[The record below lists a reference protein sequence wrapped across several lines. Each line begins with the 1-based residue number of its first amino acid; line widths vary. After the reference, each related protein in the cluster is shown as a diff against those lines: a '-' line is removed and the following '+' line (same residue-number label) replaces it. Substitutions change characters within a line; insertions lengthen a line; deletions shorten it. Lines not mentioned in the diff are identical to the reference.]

1 MNYLLIFTN
10 NTLSNNVYVYQSRKK
25 IVTMDDSSRTVVISL
40 IYQKVDEEDIAN
52 YRLISCLNLDN
63 KI

>member
-10 NTLSNNVYVYQSRKK
+10 NTLSNNVYVYQSWKK

-52 YRLISCLNLDN
+52 YRLISRLN
-63 KI
+63 

>member
-10 NTLSNNVYVYQSRKK
+10 NTLSNSVYVYQSWKK

-52 YRLISCLNLDN
+52 YRLISRLN
-63 KI
+63 

>member
-10 NTLSNNVYVYQSRKK
+10 NILSNNVYVYQSWKK

-52 YRLISCLNLDN
+52 YRLISRLNLDN

>member
-10 NTLSNNVYVYQSRKK
+10 NTLSNNVYVYQSWKK

-52 YRLISCLNLDN
+52 YRFISRLN
-63 KI
+63 

>member
-10 NTLSNNVYVYQSRKK
+10 NTLSNNVYVYQSWKK

-52 YRLISCLNLDN
+52 YRLISRLNLDN

>member
-10 NTLSNNVYVYQSRKK
+10 NTLSNNVYVYQSWKK
-25 IVTMDDSSRTVVISL
+25 IVTMGDSSRTVVISL

-52 YRLISCLNLDN
+52 YRLISRLN
-63 KI
+63 

>member
-10 NTLSNNVYVYQSRKK
+10 NTLSNNVYVYQSWKK

-40 IYQKVDEEDIAN
+40 IYQKVDEEDIGN
-52 YRLISCLNLDN
+52 YRLISRLN
-63 KI
+63 